1 MKFGGEERVR
11 AMPDTLPEKLPEHLP
26 LNHASGCTTN
36 LGIIGAQCNC
46 GAFDQWADDD
56 YQFTQALNEI
66 KRRKET
72 INILIETGEKK
83 SAHITEVY
91 TQLASANKRIEELEK
106 GFIEWIESLPIPMD
120 LTLLHPSEIEFFNKM
135 ADTLWK
141 FSDKAKI
148 EQLESEVAR
157 LEKQSSP
164 EHIKW
169 EREMERRIL
178 LYIRE
183 IGIVNRAMTKKSNL
197 IKDLRAEV
205 ARLTEAQRVRLEYIA
220 TLEIEKAQLEDEKAQ
235 LRGKLQDKQEQLV
248 QVEKNTKDMVGYLL
262 TQWEE
267 AGKIMDGYRAKL
279 EQAEAN
285 ALTEEEAKFITSIHF
300 PCYYASDAKLSE
312 SILAK
317 LGGK

>member
-1 MKFGGEERVR
+1 MT
-11 AMPDTLPEKLPEHLP
+11 DTLPEKLPLLSPMEQTRALDEIP
-26 LNHASGCTTN
+26 
-36 LGIIGAQCNC
+36 
-46 GAFDQWADDD
+46 FADLRGQKARDVLC
-56 YQFTQALNEI
+56 QAERDLCQSYWVKSLNEI
-66 KRRKET
+66 KDWQDRALKGLVR
-72 INILIETGEKK
+72 
-83 SAHITEVY
+83 ITDLEN
-91 TQLASANKRIEELEK
+91 QLASANKRIEELEK

-197 IKDLRAEV
+197 IKDLRAQV
-205 ARLTEAQRVRLEYIA
+205 ARLTEPAKTDAERAKVAGGIFKELEANNTLRLHSTPEA
-220 TLEIEKAQLEDEKAQ
+220 NVGLLVSDEKWAVI
-235 LRGKLQDKQEQLV
+235 K
-248 QVEKNTKDMVGYLL
+248 
-262 TQWEE
+262 
-267 AGKIMDGYRAKL
+267 
-279 EQAEAN
+279 AEYQ
-285 ALTEEEAKFITSIHF
+285 KGS
-300 PCYYASDAKLSE
+300 
-312 SILAK
+312 
-317 LGGK
+317 